1 MRYWGNRPSGFAR
14 LALTALLLG
23 LAAAPVA
30 SAQQA
35 KAATFG
41 DVIQLP
47 SGTPSDVV
55 LDESRRLLYLVNNT
69 ASQVNVLDYTSNRIV
84 GTIPVGSGPL
94 AAAMSMDG
102 SWLYVTSAGT
112 ATLNQ
117 IDLNSRRVNQT
128 VLLPSAPQGVEVGSD
143 GRVLV
148 SMNGTG
154 VVSGV
159 PQGTLAIYDPT
170 QTGSAQ
176 VQTVPVPA
184 LPSMPAPIP
193 APTLPRPI
201 TTFASKLLRTPDG
214 SYIVGVITPT
224 SSSTYLFVYEVAS
237 GIVLRNRT
245 VSGASSVLS
254 MAPDGSKFMSGMS
267 LFDIA
272 TLAVIAAENNAN
284 APFAFTSA
292 FNTQQNVGGSV
303 FAPDGSAIYAAFNTA
318 PVANPPVSTQASTL
332 LVNDPANLGIR
343 LGINLPES
351 IVAKMVMTKDGS
363 QAWGLSD
370 SGLLHLPLG
379 SLYTYPI
386 LAPETNTVFLSM
398 DDCHRGLA
406 QASLKVGNAGQGKL
420 TYTVASTNNAALIY
434 QQSSGLAP
442 STITFTMEPGR
453 TGITRQAGTNIWS
466 GGTGVASVAGTP
478 FTVTLAS
485 AEAINL
491 PVVIRVYMN
500 YRQTD
505 QRGLIFPVPTTPNI
519 NPGGANTTQ
528 PATTGNEGLQDLV
541 LDPPRGLLYISNSG
555 FNRIEV
561 FDTQAQQFLNPIPV
575 GQLPHQLAMGS
586 DGNTLYV
593 GNAGGESIGVVD
605 LNLQQVV
612 NTVVFPPTPRNGT
625 SAVIYPR
632 ALAMGL
638 FGLQFEM
645 SNGTSWEVLDNTA
658 IPRPASAVIPATLAG
673 TPNFGMMAAAADDF
687 ILTLSGDGHAYLYD
701 ATQDAYVT
709 SRFLNTSS
717 TAAIQG
723 YYGPLGAGPG
733 GAYYL
738 VDGVILSSSLIAEG
752 GSFVPG
758 TAGAIVPARNV
769 AAVAPLDAASFLRLT
784 TPIRASIT
792 ATTTDDPR
800 ATLELVNLANGTDN
814 LVGVAPEQPL
824 VTVLGATRYN
834 TTPRTMVVDSAGTTA
849 YALTISGLS
858 VISVAQASSATQP
871 AIGGIV
877 NSSDGSGNIQPGS
890 FITVK
895 GKNLAA
901 AAKALTVPAPTV
913 LGGSCVTFGGIA
925 SPLLQTSSGQ
935 IQAQVPPTVLPGTQI
950 VEVRSLATAQDSAPV
965 EITVRPAGS
974 GAKPP
979 GSVASEPVGA
989 RRPEAGGR

>member
-1 MRYWGNRPSGFAR
+1 MRYQCNRSSGFVG
-14 LALTALLLG
+14 LALTALFCG

-30 SAQQA
+30 CAQQA
-35 KAATFG
+35 KASTFG
-41 DVIQLP
+41 DVIQLA

-55 LDESRRLLYLVNNT
+55 LDESRHLLYLVSNT
-69 ASQVNVLDYTSNRIV
+69 GNQVNVLDYSSNRIV
-84 GTIPVGSGPL
+84 ANIPVGSGPL
-94 AAAMSMDG
+94 AGAISMDG
-102 SWLYVTSAGT
+102 NWLYVTSAGT

-117 IDLNSRRVNQT
+117 IDLSSQRVVRT

-159 PQGTLAIYDPT
+159 PQGTLAIFDPSES
-170 QTGSAQ
+170 GSAQ
-176 VQTVPVPA
+176 LQTVPVPE
-184 LPSMPAPIP
+184 LPAMPSPIP
-193 APTLPRPI
+193 TPTLPRPI

-224 SSSTYLFVYEVAS
+224 SATTYLFVYEVAS
-237 GIVLRNRT
+237 GVVLRDRI

-272 TLAVIAAENNAN
+272 TLGVVAAENNAN

-303 FAPDGSAIYAAFNTA
+303 FAPDGSALYAAFNTA

-332 LVNDPANLGIR
+332 LVNDPTNLAIR

-351 IVAKMVMTKDGS
+351 IVAKIVMTKDGS

-379 SLYTYPI
+379 NLYNYPI
-386 LAPETNTVFLSM
+386 LAPETNTVFLSQ

-406 QASLKVGNAGQGKL
+406 QATLRVNNAGKGKL
-420 TYTVASTNNAALIY
+420 TYSVKATSNAALVY

-442 STITFTMEPGR
+442 SAITFTMEPGR

-466 GGTGVASVAGTP
+466 GGTGVAAVSGTP
-478 FTVTLAS
+478 FTVTLS
-485 AEAINL
+485 SIEAINL

-500 YRQTD
+500 YRQPD
-505 QRGLIFPVPTTPNI
+505 QRGVVFPIPTTPNI
-519 NPGGANTTQ
+519 NPAGANTTQ
-528 PATTGNEGLQDLV
+528 PATTGNEGLQDLA
-541 LDPPRGLLYISNSG
+541 LDEAHGRLYISNSG

-561 FDTQAQQFLNPIPV
+561 FDTQAQQLLNPIPV
-575 GQLPHQLAMGS
+575 GQMPHQLAMGS

-593 GNAGGESIGVVD
+593 ANAGGESISMVD

-612 NTVVFPPTPRNGT
+612 NTVAFPPTPRNGT

-632 ALAMGL
+632 ALAWGL

-645 SNGTSWEVLDNTA
+645 SNGTSWQVVNNTA
-658 IPRPASAVIPATLAG
+658 VPRAASTVIPAALAG
-673 TPNFGMMAAAADDF
+673 TPNLGMMATPAGDH

-738 VDGVILSSSLIAEG
+738 VDGVILSQSLIPIG
-752 GSFVPG
+752 GSFVPS
-758 TAGAIVPARNV
+758 TAGAITPARNV
-769 AAVAPLDAASFLRLT
+769 AAVAPLDSTSFLQLT
-784 TPIRASIT
+784 MPIRTSIT
-792 ATTTDDPR
+792 AATTDDPR
-800 ATLELVNLANGTDN
+800 TTLELVNLANGTDN

-824 VTVLGATRYN
+824 VTVLGTTRYN

-849 YALTISGLS
+849 YTLTISGLS
-858 VISVAQASSATQP
+858 VMSLAQASSATQP
-871 AIGGIV
+871 AITAIV
-877 NSSDGSGNIQPGS
+877 NSSDGSGNFGPGS

-895 GKNLAA
+895 GKNLATP
-901 AAKALTVPAPTV
+901 AKALTAPAPTV

-935 IQAQVPPTVLPGTQI
+935 IQAQVPATVLPGTQI
-950 VEVRSLATAQDSAPV
+950 VEVRSLATAQDSVPV
-965 EITVRPAGS
+965 QITVRPAGS
-974 GAKPP
+974 GTRPA
-979 GSVASEPVGA
+979 GAGA
-989 RRPEAGGR
+989 R